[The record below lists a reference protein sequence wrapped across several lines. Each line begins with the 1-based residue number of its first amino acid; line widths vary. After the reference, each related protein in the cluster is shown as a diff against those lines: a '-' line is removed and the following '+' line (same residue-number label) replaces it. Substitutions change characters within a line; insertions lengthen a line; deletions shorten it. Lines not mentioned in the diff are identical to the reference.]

1 MSVTA
6 FRVAAVLAVFSTL
19 LILSSC
25 SGESG
30 PQPGTPAFNWAAAK
44 QTFAAGDYEKTVDN
58 LDKIAASENEFTAK
72 AQPWLMVLC
81 SGMSRGYMEL
91 ADRYEAGTRANKT
104 DPTTFRRSTNSYR
117 GQASRQALHFAQV
130 FGNFQKTKPDNVPMA
145 FGYPTGNPTP
155 TLVLTKVA
163 SGILPAPADVEAALK
178 QNVQRGVLLAACDAV
193 GAHDDPAKAQ
203 AILKSENPQ
212 VPRAVFVTAMANALY
227 DQSQIYS
234 RMKMDDPD
242 KMKMFCIRAQEAL
255 KTIPESKETKELN
268 GKITKVLKTSRS

>member
-1 MSVTA
+1 MPAQCDIHYARRQTMSATA
-6 FRVAAVLAVFSTL
+6 YRVAAVLAVFSTL

-104 DPTTFRRSTNSYR
+104 DPTTFRRSTNNYR

-145 FGYPTGNPTP
+145 FGYPTGNP
-155 TLVLTKVA
+155 
-163 SGILPAPADVEAALK
+163 
-178 QNVQRGVLLAACDAV
+178 
-193 GAHDDPAKAQ
+193 
-203 AILKSENPQ
+203 
-212 VPRAVFVTAMANALY
+212 
-227 DQSQIYS
+227 
-234 RMKMDDPD
+234 
-242 KMKMFCIRAQEAL
+242 
-255 KTIPESKETKELN
+255 
-268 GKITKVLKTSRS
+268 